1 MSFSNLAEQA
11 MLESVLEGTYIGLV
25 TSQPSETAPGDEVDT
40 NEYARQP
47 WSAGYTQGDPT
58 VAVNTATVEFPQA
71 VTGWGTVTHAVLFTA
86 ATGGDFIAYMELR
99 DPNDIETPL
108 PKQVTSGDILRFP
121 AESIVFE
128 LE

>member
-1 MSFSNLAEQA
+1 MSFSDLAEQT

-25 TSQPSETAPGDEVDT
+25 TSTPTDTDPGTEV
-40 NEYARQP
+40 NAAEYARQP
-47 WSAGYTQGDPT
+47 WTAGYTQGDPT

-71 VTGWGTVTHAVLFTA
+71 VTGWGVVTHAVLFTA
-86 ATGGDFIAYMELR
+86 ATGGDYLAHMELR
-99 DPNDIETPL
+99 DPNDIENPL